1 MEDLQKRL
9 QFPSRDVQL
18 AAANKLYA
26 QITNSKELKT
36 LSLPI
41 DDKTK
46 QILELNVLFE
56 VIQGN
61 NQEASYVCCQSV
73 VALVKNGL
81 LDFRFALNKLVS
93 FIPTAKYGGGLVEG
107 VADLL
112 VLQASLVRQLPAAD
126 RGGAVFYSMR
136 SPPHPFISMYVSKA
150 NLWPDIFQEVS
161 RILSSAELKH
171 WQPLW
176 NMMRPFFMY
185 ILLDPQSAG
194 QTGHTKSSLVSIL
207 ISLCKDKTEMLETV
221 MSFLLTECFPCLQ
234 VKTKMALHESF
245 MLLDMTAAFLLTSQI
260 GPNHHLLLE
269 TITNNIFSIAHQL
282 STSGEGILSVLT
294 LISKLATHDITLL
307 PDTALLDVSCLLLG
321 RCNLREQSILLKLLD
336 DMLSRQSGSTLVIV
350 ATVLPLLQTLS
361 NQQSSVTMDTKLLV
375 SNQRK
380 ASQMIYKISKLDIVA
395 DCKHESKDQER
406 RESGCSCLP
415 HHCTLH
421 YLHRLLDSFKDPSKI
436 DVWLSSTRDNLTLYP
451 KNSLK
456 IPAHLLLA
464 AAAIFL
470 QSTGSTELALQ
481 VLLDMVER
489 DHAKATLVL
498 SLFLYKFSQKH
509 LTPALTKQL
518 LFAMPELAHHK
529 YALSPI
535 LKVVQSLAS
544 TPALSAVG
552 MRLALKLWIKQ
563 ERCFPQL
570 QTLLSRSG
578 KLVVGSS
585 SVCDEYSISRV
596 ATVRDICITR
606 PHQHGAELI
615 PTLSK
620 ILNDCTKPSE
630 ATEAAL
636 AMDALKRLSEAEVV
650 DIRTIWMVLAPK
662 LSQDRR
668 SKVQESICNLL
679 SSVPELAVETDEFEE
694 FRELAVTLLWQRTQH
709 SNPGVVNAAYSALAE
724 FEGEEFY
731 LQDLPEQV
739 ISEVKGQE
747 AEGDKSEEQETE
759 EEEEAEDVP
768 GYCFISLL
776 KMLPEASRNGFQSL
790 LSSLIQQELATIPRH
805 LNFTITK
812 KEAQSSSLLEKLVD
826 IIPSIIYGKYETNKQ
841 PGLKPTLADSPLV
854 FSGDPFCL
862 LLLPCCWTSFMAK
875 VFRATIDAMI
885 AQAAP
890 QGQNSNEDEVPE
902 VEMIVWLKA
911 RDKLCDQLKNVARDN
926 TSANP
931 NCLLALAGLAVVS
944 TQHYLSLGADA
955 GKLATLAPE
964 SVSHQRW
971 IAMVVES
978 LLLVLDSSYKTNQRI
993 FSWCQKGFRHE
1004 SKSSKLVAALGLSQ
1018 IAPMLIAVDA
1028 DLIDKI
1034 ITKICSF
1041 IGTES
1046 APSDREAIDNCSML
1060 PGVAMGLLLNKLSEE
1075 KYVEVIGDE
1084 ALARIVTSLDQLEK
1098 LAFAND
1104 KHSSGAMLG
1113 LGMALSAM
1121 AADSSLH
1128 VGSQVTKVLDRL
1140 RAAIQGED
1148 IAHLHC
1154 TVFSLT
1160 IAMLTASGFDSNI
1173 VTSTDAKSIVEELVK
1188 LSREHTGVRS
1198 SVGLLGHSLCVA
1210 AHPTADTIIMSSVR
1224 EWKATL
1230 NSNFVFGD
1238 TSLTSS
1244 YELFKIPQPYTLAT
1258 VDAIDGLVGF
1268 ISGLGPLFSPSG
1280 TANFKTEA
1288 EQEMVQIIKLTEQ
1301 LVIECQ
1307 DLRLQAPLLV
1317 GLGTFSF
1324 VKSFSQRHKG
1334 AGPHMQY
1341 CLVELALSQCPSSHN
1356 ASLFLSS
1363 WISTAS
1369 LYNSL
1374 EFLLSISC
1382 KQVKS
1387 FLFSLVLPEVISG
1400 DSQVSVV
1407 TLRGLLGALRLT
1419 EPPQSVMQLLHEFTE
1434 KMFDSLMVESL
1445 VKPQSTFK
1453 LLAECLVYLPSEMI
1467 DVVSHPAQEGNL
1479 VKSTLL
1485 RSYLIGC
1492 GKQSM
1497 AWLNACIDVG
1507 MNMSSEENHAC
1518 LIICLSRGLLQC
1530 STRIES
1536 KPQTKYTSVAAR
1548 MQWLVELMGHSHN
1561 VASGKTQLRVGRTVS
1576 QATRF
1581 LFQLFCCV
1589 VAVWCCPQS
1598 PILLGVAP
1606 FGHLLI
1612 PDDPRQWPEGDDEAA
1627 VSFCSYKD
1635 EDAIVRGCVDVVT
1648 DSVLSL
1654 LETTPWSQVTA
1665 KLFVVPCDIRRSLRS
1680 KSGPQCTV
1688 GIDVNECCTM
1698 ERILKEELSCHDGC
1712 RKTRTCYHMA
1722 FRIVAVKRFVAE

>member
-207 ISLCKDKTEMLETV
+207 ISLCKDKTEILETV

-336 DMLSRQSGSTLVIV
+336 DMLSRQSGSSLVIV

-361 NQQSSVTMDTKLLV
+361 SQQSSVTMDTKLLV

-415 HHCTLH
+415 HYCTLH
-421 YLHRLLDSFKDPSKI
+421 YLHQLLDSFKDPSKI

-470 QSTGSTELALQ
+470 QSTGSTELPLQ

-570 QTLLSRSG
+570 QTLLSRTG

-694 FRELAVTLLWQRTQH
+694 FREHAVTLLWQRTQH
-709 SNPGVVNAAYSALAE
+709 SNPGVINAAYSALAE
-724 FEGEEFY
+724 FESEEFY

-747 AEGDKSEEQETE
+747 AEVDKSEEQETE

-841 PGLKPTLADSPLV
+841 PGLKPTLAVALLLCYQPKIDKSRGKQGKRHLLSQEQLFLNMLRIILNEIPLSC
-854 FSGDPFCL
+854 FTGDPFCL
-862 LLLPCCWTSFMAK
+862 LLLPSAWTSFMAK

-955 GKLATLAPE
+955 GKLVTLAPE

-971 IAMVVES
+971 LAMVVES

-1028 DLIDKI
+1028 NLIDKI
-1034 ITKICSF
+1034 IKAICSF
-1041 IGTES
+1041 IGIET

-1098 LAFAND
+1098 LAFAKD

-1128 VGSQVTKVLDRL
+1128 VGSQVTKVLARL

-1148 IAHLHC
+1148 IVHLHC
-1154 TVFSLT
+1154 TVFGLT

-1173 VTSTDAKSIVEELVK
+1173 VTSTEAESIVTELVK

-1230 NSNFVFGD
+1230 NSND
-1238 TSLTSS
+1238 SS
-1244 YELFKIPQPYTLAT
+1244 TEQQ

-1301 LVIECQ
+1301 LVVECQ

-1324 VKSFSQRHKG
+1324 VKSCSQRHKG
-1334 AGPHMQY
+1334 AVPANYEYLSEDSLLRACAELLQDGAQRGPEVVPSWQLEIVCAALTGSGSNSLPPVNWAILIGPLLRLPFGPHMQY
-1341 CLVELALSQCPSSHN
+1341 MP
-1356 ASLFLSS
+1356 
-1363 WISTAS
+1363 
-1369 LYNSL
+1369 
-1374 EFLLSISC
+1374 
-1382 KQVKS
+1382 
-1387 FLFSLVLPEVISG
+1387 G
-1400 DSQVSVV
+1400 
-1407 TLRGLLGALRLT
+1407 
-1419 EPPQSVMQLLHEFTE
+1419 
-1434 KMFDSLMVESL
+1434 
-1445 VKPQSTFK
+1445 
-1453 LLAECLVYLPSEMI
+1453 
-1467 DVVSHPAQEGNL
+1467 
-1479 VKSTLL
+1479 
-1485 RSYLIGC
+1485 
-1492 GKQSM
+1492 
-1497 AWLNACIDVG
+1497 
-1507 MNMSSEENHAC
+1507 
-1518 LIICLSRGLLQC
+1518 
-1530 STRIES
+1530 
-1536 KPQTKYTSVAAR
+1536 
-1548 MQWLVELMGHSHN
+1548 
-1561 VASGKTQLRVGRTVS
+1561 RVGTLSVS
-1576 QATRF
+1576 IF
-1581 LFQLFCCV
+1581 
-1589 VAVWCCPQS
+1589 P
-1598 PILLGVAP
+1598 
-1606 FGHLLI
+1606 
-1612 PDDPRQWPEGDDEAA
+1612 
-1627 VSFCSYKD
+1627 
-1635 EDAIVRGCVDVVT
+1635 
-1648 DSVLSL
+1648 
-1654 LETTPWSQVTA
+1654 
-1665 KLFVVPCDIRRSLRS
+1665 
-1680 KSGPQCTV
+1680 
-1688 GIDVNECCTM
+1688 
-1698 ERILKEELSCHDGC
+1698 
-1712 RKTRTCYHMA
+1712 
-1722 FRIVAVKRFVAE
+1722 